1 MVLGHPIVMVDTEA
15 IINVSGDVKSKLE
28 LPDNYLRES
37 KSGLSSFKI
46 NEIYTYSMK
55 IFFQLLFL
63 CFAF

>member
-28 LPDNYLRES
+28 LPDNYFGEN

-46 NEIYTYSMK
+46 NEICTYSMK

-63 CFAF
+63 CFTF